1 MALNTLDRST
11 RVSGR
16 TIRTAMAVLALSV
29 AGTATVAQAQDT
41 IGGHMG
47 FVLPLVT
54 RAGGQTTNQITDNFS
69 MGFPV
74 GITVKGQ
81 GRTAFDFE
89 LVPGIHT
96 TGSRQT
102 SLTVHPG
109 LIRDMGHHFA
119 VGMRAAF
126 DVNTSSWG
134 FTPLVN
140 RSWPIKNETAFFKAY
155 FIEADMPVRFN
166 RPVGGPYTNPA
177 TFAMHFGLGF

>member
-1 MALNTLDRST
+1 MALNRIT
-11 RVSGR
+11 RISGR
-16 TIRTAMAVLALSV
+16 TRVAMAALAMSL
-29 AGTATVAQAQDT
+29 AGMATVAQAQDSL
-41 IGGHMG
+41 GGHMG

-54 RAGGQTTNQITDNFS
+54 RAGGQTTNNVADAFS

-89 LVPGIHT
+89 LVPGIHM
-96 TGSRQT
+96 TGSRET
-102 SLTVHPG
+102 SLTIHPG
-109 LIRDMGHHFA
+109 LIQDMGHHIS

-126 DVNTSSWG
+126 DVNNASWG

-140 RSWPIKNETAFFKAY
+140 RSWPIKGESSFFKAY
-155 FIEADMPVRFN
+155 FIEADLPVRFN
-166 RPVGGPYTNPA
+166 RPVGGPYTNPV